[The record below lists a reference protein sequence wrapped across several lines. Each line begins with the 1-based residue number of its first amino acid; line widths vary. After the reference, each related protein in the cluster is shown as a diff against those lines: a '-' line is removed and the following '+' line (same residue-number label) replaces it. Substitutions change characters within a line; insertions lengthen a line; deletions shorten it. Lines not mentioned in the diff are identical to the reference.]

1 MLSRRTFNRNLLT
14 GLVGIAVS
22 PRLLRG
28 QERAATEPP
37 SLCRAT
43 LIDSERLNQT
53 LAELSRFGRTPQGG
67 TTRLGFS
74 NEDLA
79 ARHWFMEQMRL
90 AQLEVSVDAA
100 ANLHGRRAGSNP
112 AAPALLF
119 GSHLDTV
126 PNGGNFDGSVGCC
139 AALEVIRT
147 LNAQAVTTKRPFEMI
162 IFSNEEGVHYG
173 RGLFGSRAL
182 AGLLAPGEL
191 EEVDAQGV
199 PLAEWLRRYGGDPD
213 RIPTMTPPRG
223 TYKAYLELHIEQGG
237 VLWQRGLPIG
247 IVAGIVGINRYRCV
261 VEGFANHAGTTPMDQ
276 RRDALAAA
284 AELILAVREIV
295 RSTPGRQV
303 GTVGYVS
310 AFPGATNV
318 IAGRA
323 EFPIELRD
331 LSGEK
336 LAELAAQIRLRAQ
349 EIAQKENVRIEITE
363 IETHASALT
372 DPNIRIHMQQACLE
386 MRIPSLVIA
395 SGAGHDA
402 QAMARLC
409 PIGMIFIPS
418 RDGISHSP
426 EEYSRPE
433 DVACGTELL
442 YRTLLRLDRA

>member
-1 MLSRRTFNRNLLT
+1 MLSRRTFNRTLLT
-14 GLVGIAVS
+14 GLAGIAIS
-22 PRLLRG
+22 PRLVFG
-28 QERAATEPP
+28 QEQAASGSP
-37 SLCRAT
+37 SLCQAT
-43 LIDSERLNQT
+43 LINAERLNQT

-90 AQLEVSVDAA
+90 ARLDVSVDAA

-112 AAPALLF
+112 DASVLLF
-119 GSHLDTV
+119 GSHIDTV

-139 AALEVIRT
+139 AALEVMRT
-147 LNAQAVTTKRPFEMI
+147 LNAQGVTTEHPFEMI
-162 IFSNEEGVHYG
+162 VFSNEEGVHYG

-182 AGLLAPGEL
+182 AGLLEPGEL
-191 EEVDAQGV
+191 DEVDAQGV
-199 PLAEWLRRYGGDPD
+199 ALAEWVRRYGGDPD
-213 RIPTMTPPRG
+213 RITTMTPPPG
-223 TYKAYLELHIEQGG
+223 NSKAYLELHIEQGG
-237 VLWQRGLPIG
+237 VLWQRSLPIG
-247 IVAGIVGINRYRCV
+247 VVAGIVGINRYQCV

-295 RSTPGRQV
+295 RSVPGRQV
-303 GTVGYVS
+303 GTVGYVN
-310 AFPGATNV
+310 AFPGAPNV
-318 IAGRA
+318 IPGRA

-331 LSGEK
+331 LSVEK
-336 LAELAAQIRLRAQ
+336 MEELAAEIRLRAQ
-349 EIAQKENVRIEITE
+349 VIARKENVRIEIDE
-363 IETHASALT
+363 IETHAPALT
-372 DPNIRIHMQQACLE
+372 TPAIRMQMQQACLE
-386 MRIPSLVIA
+386 MRIPSLIMA

-409 PIGMIFIPS
+409 PMGMIFIPS

-433 DVACGTELL
+433 DIACGAEVL
-442 YRTLLRLDRA
+442 YRTLLRLDPT